1 MIDEITE
8 RFSDG
13 IFKTAMAAV
22 AAAVPCAPIT
32 FDKGGEKLLQ
42 NSAKIIQSY

>member
-13 IFKTAMAAV
+13 IFETAGVSAGV
-22 AAAVPCAPIT
+22 AEAVPCAPIT
-32 FDKGGEKLLQ
+32 FDKGGEKR
-42 NSAKIIQSY
+42 KTVTK